1 MVAQRGDI
9 WWASLPEPVASEP
22 GYRRPIVVVQSDD
35 FNRSEIRTVLA
46 VILTTN
52 LRLAEV
58 PGNVLLLSR
67 QTGLPKDCVA
77 NVSQLVTADRSFLTE
92 RVGNLSLSLLER
104 IEDGLRLILELW
116 NLVGSSR
123 SFRAL
128 SRFGAV

>member
-92 RVGNLSLSLLER
+92 RGGSLPSSLMER
-104 IEDGLRLILELW
+104 IEDGLRLILEL
-116 NLVGSSR
+116 
-123 SFRAL
+123 
-128 SRFGAV
+128 